1 MFSVPIFDS
10 TPGGEIGSWF
20 SGCYKNPED
29 ACFLVDHQP
38 GLDPF
43 DKVHT
48 PFTKTVRP
56 RFRTKPM
63 KRLKVEIFA
72 VLKDIGLICFFVRKA
87 RTGGQIVLAR
97 I

>member
-63 KRLKVEIFA
+63 KRLKVEFLRFERQFDYL
-72 VLKDIGLICFFVRKA
+72 VFVRKA